1 MLHVPPPLIALVA
14 GLAQRALT
22 GATPAP
28 KAGRMA
34 VSGILSLLSM
44 SMAGTAAEQFRRRG
58 TTVEPFHPER
68 ASALVTTGANSISRN
83 PMYVGM
89 AGVLVEHAVWR
100 ASWIA
105 LIPVAGFVVLI
116 DRGQIDAEEDALA
129 EKFGSDYAAYRA
141 STPRWLGRRS
151 FARA

>member
-1 MLHVPPPLIALVA
+1 MLHVPPPLIALGA

-22 GATPAP
+22 GATPPPRA
-28 KAGRMA
+28 ARMA

-44 SMAGTAAEQFRRRG
+44 SMAGAAADQFRRRG
-58 TTVEPFHPER
+58 TTVEPFRPER

-89 AGVLVEHAVWR
+89 AGVLVAQAVWR

-105 LIPVAGFVVLI
+105 LIPVAAFVVLI
-116 DRGQIDAEEDALA
+116 DRGQIDAEEAALA

-151 FARA
+151 FASA

>member
-28 KAGRMA
+28 KVGRMA

-68 ASALVTTGANSISRN
+68 ASALVTTGANSVSRN

-89 AGVLVEHAVWR
+89 AGVLVAHAVWR

-116 DRGQIDAEEDALA
+116 DRGQIGDEETALA
-129 EKFGSDYAAYRA
+129 EKFGSDYAAYRS
-141 STPRWLGRRS
+141 STPRWLGWRS